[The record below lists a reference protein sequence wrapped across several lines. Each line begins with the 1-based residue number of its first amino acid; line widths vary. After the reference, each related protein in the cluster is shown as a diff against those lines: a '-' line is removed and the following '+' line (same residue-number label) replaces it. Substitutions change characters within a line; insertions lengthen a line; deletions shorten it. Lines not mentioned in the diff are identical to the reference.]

1 MNRILVILIIDSE
14 HLPENPQEIIKKSE
28 FVAK

>member
-14 HLPENPQEIIKKSE
+14 HLPENPQEIIKK
-28 FVAK
+28 KRIRC